1 MSAAHRFCI
10 RPETPADLCAIRAL
24 VTSAFADA
32 PHSSGTEA
40 EIVDGLRRYG
50 ALSVSLV
57 AEPVVVPAA
66 ATAESTYLGHIAFS
80 RIDIERQGA
89 GASAS
94 APASELSDNPA
105 GWYGL
110 GPLAVAHAV
119 RGHGIGAALVAA
131 GLDHLRRDGAQG
143 CVVLGDPA
151 YYGRFGFRSDPAL
164 RLPGFPAQ
172 YFQCLSLA
180 DAALPAGI
188 VRYHP
193 AFGSGP

>member
-1 MSAAHRFCI
+1 MSA
-10 RPETPADLCAIRAL
+10 DDGAIRVL

-32 PHSSGTEA
+32 PHSSATEA
-40 EIVDGLRRYG
+40 EIVDRLRRHD

-57 AEPVVVPAA
+57 AEPVGVAA
-66 ATAESTYLGHIAFS
+66 VGAAQGALLGHVAFS
-80 RIDIERQGA
+80 RIDIDRRAA
-89 GASAS
+89 GVSGS
-94 APASELSDNPA
+94 APASDPSDRPA

-119 RGHGIGAALVAA
+119 RGRGIGAALVAA
-131 GLDHLRRDGAQG
+131 GLDLLRLDGARG

-164 RLPGFPAQ
+164 RLRGVPAQ
-172 YFQCLSLA
+172 YFQGLSFT

-188 VRYHP
+188 VRYHR
-193 AFGSGP
+193 AFSSGSAP